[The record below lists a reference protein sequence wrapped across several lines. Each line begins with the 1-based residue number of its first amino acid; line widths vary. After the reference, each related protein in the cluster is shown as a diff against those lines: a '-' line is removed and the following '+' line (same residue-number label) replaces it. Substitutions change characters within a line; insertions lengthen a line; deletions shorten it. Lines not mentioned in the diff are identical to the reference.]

1 MKRKISNNK
10 GITLIALI
18 ITIIILLILAVVSIQ
33 IVKQNGLIKRA
44 ADAVDFHNTKEKEQ
58 NATLDTMTSMI
69 DSFNKKELEKPTK
82 EEEKKFNPYK
92 DVDATEDE
100 TADVTKIIAGYG
112 MEDLSNFPSDA
123 LGIVYDRINGN
134 MYLQIY
140 DIKNDKIY
148 AYTDSDEIAKPM
160 NLKIKKWY
168 VGSGSDSMK
177 PLEEYKGPSPIQVSD
192 FPSNCIYSVSYL
204 EKIIR
209 SFGTE
214 PDTNELYKL
223 SKLTPEELKQC
234 DTQKI
239 EGNYLIAAHNF
250 NSKNPL
256 ESDFIVMA
264 IQDEKDFGIIILDGK
279 SQKQYV
285 YYDTKGFGGPQIKKE
300 KYNRWCV
307 WGNYDGSLYETA
319 EYTGKSPINLSDFT
333 EGEIYCK
340 SYLEKIIKSFE

>member
-82 EEEKKFNPYK
+82 EEEKKFKPYK

-123 LGIVYDRINGN
+123 LGIVYGRTNGN
-134 MYLQIY
+134 MYLQIH
-140 DIKNDKIY
+140 DKKNNKIY
-148 AYTDSDEIAKPM
+148 VYTDSDETGKLLNIKS
-160 NLKIKKWY
+160 KKWY

-214 PDTNELYKL
+214 PDTDKL
-223 SKLTPEELKQC
+223 GKLTVITDEEMAQC
-234 DTQKI
+234 KVDENHWVAT
-239 EGNYLIAAHNF
+239 
-250 NSKNPL
+250 KNNT
-256 ESDFIVMA
+256 
-264 IQDEKDFGIIILDGK
+264 DEQTLFGIIVEKEGNDFAVEILDEPNNK
-279 SQKQYV
+279 VYV
-285 YYDTKGFGGPQIKKE
+285 YTTKYTIGNAKF
-300 KYNRWCV
+300 NRWCV
-307 WGNYDGSLYETA
+307 GNFDGSNPKCEIYDGP
-319 EYTGKSPINLSDFT
+319 SPIQASDFASS
-333 EGEIYCK
+333 EIYCS
-340 SYLEKIIKSFE
+340 SYLNKIIASFNK

>member
-1 MKRKISNNK
+1 MKEKQKNTQR
-10 GITLIALI
+10 GITLVALV
-18 ITIIILLILAVVSIQ
+18 ITIIVLLILAMVSIK
-33 IVKQNGLIKRA
+33 IALDGGLIEKTK
-44 ADAVDFHNTKEKEQ
+44 DAVGIHNEKEAEQ
-58 NATLDTMTSMI
+58 KSTLDTMTSMI
-69 DSFNKKELEKPTK
+69 YAAKKEVEKPTK
-82 EEEKKFNPYK
+82 EEEKKFKPYK

-123 LGIVYDRINGN
+123 LGIVYGRTNGN
-134 MYLQIY
+134 MLLEIH
-140 DIKNDKIY
+140 DKKNNKIY
-148 AYTDSDEIAKPM
+148 VYTDSDETAKPL
-160 NLKIKKWY
+160 NIKSKKWY
-168 VGSGSDSMK
+168 VGGSGPDSMK
-177 PLEEYKGPSPIQVSD
+177 PIEEYKGPSPIQVSD

-239 EGNYLIAAHNF
+239 KESYLIAAHNF
-250 NSKNPL
+250 NSSDPVK
-256 ESDFIVMA
+256 SDFIVMA
-264 IQDEKDFGIIILDGK
+264 IQYENDFGVAILDGK
-279 SQKQYV
+279 NQKTYV
-285 YYDTKGFGGPQIKKE
+285 YHDTKNFFGPGMVKE
-300 KYNRWCV
+300 KYNRWALKD
-307 WGNYDGSLYETA
+307 NSEEIT
-319 EYTGKSPINLSDFT
+319 YTGKSPINLSDFT